1 MYIYQLYVCKGL
13 LWQNNVYYF
22 DQTPDKTLS
31 VHRQYVSIICC
42 NSSLRSLSQSPESSL
57 VHLFQKQ
64 LILIVLQAGRG
75 KDGAESGD
83 VEDYPLFSLAE
94 AIYMSWFTFELLIRL
109 VS

>member
-1 MYIYQLYVCKGL
+1 M
-13 LWQNNVYYF
+13 
-22 DQTPDKTLS
+22 
-31 VHRQYVSIICC
+31 
-42 NSSLRSLSQSPESSL
+42 
-57 VHLFQKQ
+57 Q